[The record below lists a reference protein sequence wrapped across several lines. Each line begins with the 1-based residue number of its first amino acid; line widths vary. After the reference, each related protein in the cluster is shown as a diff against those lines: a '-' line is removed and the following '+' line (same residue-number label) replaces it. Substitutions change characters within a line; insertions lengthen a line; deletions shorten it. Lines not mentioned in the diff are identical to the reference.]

1 MSSFKNSSKDLA
13 FLVKTLHF
21 IGRLFQK
28 LDCWR
33 LENDPSQYKLCQ
45 KFFNI
50 FNTGHQAL
58 VNNFSWKKHKE
69 HLKRVVLSPRAVTA
83 IIKLLEKLSPTLSK
97 VQTTTDVSLTNAET
111 LKAEIIWSLYC
122 VKNCYSNKI
131 LNELDNTFSK
141 MFSGSNIAKSFLM
154 GRSK

>member
-1 MSSFKNSSKDLA
+1 M
-13 FLVKTLHF
+13 
-21 IGRLFQK
+21 
-28 LDCWR
+28 
-33 LENDPSQYKLCQ
+33 
-45 KFFNI
+45 
-50 FNTGHQAL
+50 
-58 VNNFSWKKHKE
+58 
-69 HLKRVVLSPRAVTA
+69 TA
-83 IIKLLEKLSPTLSK
+83 IIKILEKLSPTLSK
-97 VQTTTDVSLTNAET
+97 VQTTTDVSLTNAEI